1 MKTESADAAFAVDGP
16 RGPRGVVKGGAV
28 LAARSTGA
36 VLVPVTGGVRRGLV
50 LGRAWDRFALA
61 WPFSRVD
68 VVLGAPVDPL
78 VSVDARRDIEQS
90 LHDLNASLVVS

>member
-1 MKTESADAAFAVDGP
+1 
-16 RGPRGVVKGGAV
+16 
-28 LAARSTGA
+28 
-36 VLVPVTGGVRRGLV
+36 
-50 LGRAWDRFALA
+50 
-61 WPFSRVD
+61 VD